1 MVDIFLFLC
10 SGCGHLASPLR
21 ARARRHR
28 DDRQRL
34 RVQGL
39 RRHLVSERTHDG
51 VRRVARQ
58 QPGRFAAQRLRG
70 PALQVRLGRG
80 RITELV
86 PQLLDLQLEEA
97 AGAGRPH
104 GLDLAPQ
111 PLPPP
116 GVEAKF
122 NSEILK
128 PFYFVFFSGTVLFRF
143 YLFFRELFRSALS
156 SFASFNYATK
166 ILGTKFSQ
174 QQ

>member
-1 MVDIFLFLC
+1 MLRDNWNDVSVFKLKRRALSPLFLIFLC
-10 SGCGHLASPLR
+10 SGCGHLAPPLR

-128 PFYFVFFSGTVLFRF
+128 PFYLS
-143 YLFFRELFRSALS
+143 FFRELFCFVSICFS
-156 SFASFNYATK
+156 GTFSFCFV
-166 ILGTKFSQ
+166 
-174 QQ
+174 